1 MSREFEPVT
10 AGQSCGGA
18 GSSPVGAGE
27 GGPDRLIRID
37 RLSYRY
43 AGMAEP
49 ALDDISLTIERGS
62 FFGLLGPNGAGKTT
76 LLSLMTGVLPSQRG
90 EVSLFGR
97 SLSRERDA
105 ALALSGLVPQDYAF
119 YPRLTGRENL
129 VFFAGLHGLRGSK
142 AVERIGRAVEI
153 CGIGDHLGVLAGS
166 YSGGLKRRLN
176 LAIGL
181 LNDPQVLYLDEPTVG
196 IDAQSRRCVLDA
208 IKALNAAG
216 RTVIY
221 TSHYMEEV
229 EQLCGTVAIIDRG
242 RLLVHERMGH
252 LLRQGWQEEVL
263 ISLPRPLT
271 PKELGHPLLGALKQD
286 ELKLYGPVCIEAISP
301 LLRHLRDIGAPPRR
315 ALYGA
320 HPLEQV
326 YLRMIGEASLP

>member
-1 MSREFEPVT
+1 MNSELEITASQPSDPFAESIPVRM
-10 AGQSCGGA
+10 GD
-18 GSSPVGAGE
+18 
-27 GGPDRLIRID
+27 GPENVIRID

-49 ALDDISLTIERGS
+49 ALDEVSLTIERGS

-76 LLSLMTGVLPSQRG
+76 LLSLMTGVLPLQCG

-97 SLSRERDA
+97 LLSRERNA
-105 ALALSGLVPQDYAF
+105 ALALTGLVPQDYAF

-129 VFFAGLHGLRGSK
+129 QFFAGIHGLSGARG
-142 AVERIGRAVEI
+142 AERIDRAVAI
-153 CGIGDHLGVLAGS
+153 CGIGDYLGVQAGS
-166 YSGGLKRRLN
+166 YSGGMKRRLN

-208 IKALNAAG
+208 IKALNADG

-229 EQLCGTVAIIDRG
+229 EQLCGTVAIIDHG
-242 RLLVHERMGH
+242 RLLVHERMGN
-252 LLRQGWQEEVL
+252 LLRQRWQEEAR
-263 ISLPRPLT
+263 ISLSRPLS
-271 PKELGHPLLGALKQD
+271 PEELGHPLLAALKQD
-286 ELKLYGPVCIEAISP
+286 ELQLYGPVGVEAISP
-301 LLRHLRDIGAPPRR
+301 LLRHLREIGAPPRR

-326 YLRMIGEASLP
+326 YLRLIGETPPP

>member
-1 MSREFEPVT
+1 MNSELESTASRPSGPFAESIPVR
-10 AGQSCGGA
+10 GGD
-18 GSSPVGAGE
+18 
-27 GGPDRLIRID
+27 GPENVIRID
-37 RLSYRY
+37 QLSYRY

-49 ALDDISLTIERGS
+49 ALDDVSLTIERGS

-76 LLSLMTGVLPSQRG
+76 LLSLMTGVLPLQRG
-90 EVSLFGR
+90 EVSMFGR
-97 SLSRERDA
+97 LLSRERDA
-105 ALALSGLVPQDYAF
+105 ALALTGLVPQDYAF

-129 VFFAGLHGLRGSK
+129 QFFAGIHGLHGARG
-142 AVERIGRAVEI
+142 AERMDRAVTI
-153 CGIGDHLGVLAGS
+153 CGIGDYLGVQAGS

-229 EQLCGTVAIIDRG
+229 EQLCGTVAIIDHG
-242 RLLVHERMGH
+242 RLLVHERMGN
-252 LLRQGWQEEVL
+252 LLRQRWQEEAR

-271 PKELGHPLLGALKQD
+271 SEELGHPLLAALKQD
-286 ELKLYGPVCIEAISP
+286 ELHLYGPVGVEAISP
-301 LLRHLRDIGAPPRR
+301 LLQHLREIGAPPRR
-315 ALYGA
+315 TLYGA

-326 YLRMIGEASLP
+326 YLRLIGENPHP